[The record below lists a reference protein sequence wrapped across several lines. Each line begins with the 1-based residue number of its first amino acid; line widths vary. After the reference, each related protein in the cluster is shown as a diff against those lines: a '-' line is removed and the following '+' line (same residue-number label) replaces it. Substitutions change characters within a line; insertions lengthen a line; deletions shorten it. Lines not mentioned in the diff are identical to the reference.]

1 MIQAFFICQAHSV
14 MPQRP
19 DLSLYKTIVLDCDG
33 VVLNS
38 NQTKVDAYYNT
49 AKRMGGTEAQAQAFV
64 DYHIQLGSIPRN
76 DKIRYYITEI
86 IKQPL
91 TAERFQ
97 AFMDTFTEIL
107 DETLMQCEVAPALM
121 DLKKE
126 TANAKWML
134 LSGGDQAELR
144 QIFPRRGL
152 DTLFELGIYGGPT
165 KKNEHLASMIAD
177 GTIQFPALFIG
188 DSRFDH
194 QASTGAGLDFI
205 FVADWTDMPDWQA
218 YCQTHGVTVCH
229 QLELSPVTAF
239 CAP

>member
-1 MIQAFFICQAHSV
+1 
-14 MPQRP
+14 MPQHP
-19 DLSLYKTIVLDCDG
+19 DLSIYKTIVLDCDG

-49 AKRMGGTEAQAQAFV
+49 AKRMGGTDKQAQAFV
-64 DYHIQLGSIPRN
+64 DYHIKLGSIPRN

-91 TAERFQ
+91 TAELFQ

-107 DETLMQCEVAPALM
+107 DETLMQCEVAPALY
-121 DLKKE
+121 DLKKD
-126 TANAKWML
+126 TSQAKWML
-134 LSGGDQAELR
+134 MSGGDQEELR
-144 QIFPRRGL
+144 SIFPRRGL
-152 DTLFELGIYGGPT
+152 DGLFELGIYGGPT
-165 KKNEHLASMIAD
+165 KKNEHLATMIAD

-205 FVADWTDMPDWQA
+205 FVADWTDMPDWKA
-218 YCQTHGVTVCH
+218 YCKERHVRVCH
-229 QLELSPVTAF
+229 HLELRPYEAF
-239 CAP
+239 L

>member
-1 MIQAFFICQAHSV
+1 MS
-14 MPQRP
+14 QRP
-19 DLSLYKTIVLDCDG
+19 DLSIYKTIVLDCDG

-49 AKRMGGTEAQAQAFV
+49 AKRMGGSDEQAQAFV
-64 DYHIQLGSIPRN
+64 DYHIKLGSIPRN

-91 TAERFQ
+91 TPELFQ
-97 AFMDTFTEIL
+97 AFMDTFTVIL

-121 DLKKE
+121 DLKQK
-126 TANAKWML
+126 TAQAQWML
-134 LSGGDQAELR
+134 MSGGDQEELR
-144 QIFPRRGL
+144 NIFPRRGL

-165 KKNEHLASMIAD
+165 KKNEHLAQLIAD

-194 QASTGAGLDFI
+194 QASTGAGLDFV
-205 FVADWTDMPDWQA
+205 FVADWTDMPDWKA
-218 YCQTHGVTVCH
+218 YCKEHQVVVCH
-229 QLELSPVTAF
+229 HLEMQPHEAF
-239 CAP
+239 V

>member
-1 MIQAFFICQAHSV
+1 
-14 MPQRP
+14 MPQHP
-19 DLSLYKTIVLDCDG
+19 DLSIYKTIVLDCDG

-49 AKRMGGTEAQAQAFV
+49 AKRMGGSDEQAQAFV
-64 DYHIQLGSIPRN
+64 DYHIKLGSIPRN

-91 TAERFQ
+91 TTELFQ
-97 AFMDTFTEIL
+97 AFMDTFTVIL

-121 DLKKE
+121 GLKQK
-126 TANAKWML
+126 TAQAKWML
-134 LSGGDQAELR
+134 MSGGDQEELR
-144 QIFPRRGL
+144 SIFPRRGL

-165 KKNEHLASMIAD
+165 KKNEHLAQLIAD
-177 GTIQFPALFIG
+177 GSIEFPALFIG

-205 FVADWTDMPDWQA
+205 FVADWTDMPDWQG
-218 YCQTHGVTVCH
+218 YCASNHITVCH
-229 QLELSPVTAF
+229 QLEMSPVTAF
-239 CAP
+239 CA

>member
-1 MIQAFFICQAHSV
+1 
-14 MPQRP
+14 MPQHP
-19 DLSLYKTIVLDCDG
+19 NLSIYKTIVLDCDG

-49 AKRMGGTEAQAQAFV
+49 AKRMGGTDEQAQAFV
-64 DYHIQLGSIPRN
+64 DYHIKLGSIPRN

-91 TAERFQ
+91 TTELFQ
-97 AFMDTFTEIL
+97 AFMDTFTVIL

-121 DLKKE
+121 DLKQK
-126 TANAKWML
+126 TAQAQWML
-134 LSGGDQAELR
+134 MSGGDQEELR
-144 QIFPRRGL
+144 NIFPRRGL

-165 KKNEHLASMIAD
+165 KKNEHLARLIAD
-177 GTIQFPALFIG
+177 GSIQFPALFVG

-205 FVADWTDMPDWQA
+205 FVADWTDMPDWKA
-218 YCQTHGVTVCH
+218 YCQEYQVTVCH
-229 QLELSPVTAF
+229 HLEMRPYADV
-239 CAP
+239 

>member
-1 MIQAFFICQAHSV
+1 MS
-14 MPQRP
+14 QRP
-19 DLSLYKTIVLDCDG
+19 DLSQYKTIVLDCDG

-49 AKRMGGTEAQAQAFV
+49 AKRMGGTDEQAQAFV
-64 DYHIQLGSIPRN
+64 DYHIKLGSIPRN

-91 TAERFQ
+91 TPELFQ
-97 AFMDTFTEIL
+97 AFMDTFTVIL
-107 DETLMQCEVAPALM
+107 DETLMQCEVAPSLNE
-121 DLKKE
+121 LKQE
-126 TANAKWML
+126 TAQAKWML
-134 LSGGDQAELR
+134 MSGGDQEELR
-144 QIFPRRGL
+144 NIFPRRGL
-152 DTLFELGIYGGPT
+152 DSLFELGIYGGPT

-205 FVADWTDMPDWQA
+205 FVSDWTDMPDWQS
-218 YCQTHGVTVCH
+218 YCIQHHIVVCH
-229 QLELSPVTAF
+229 QLEMRLNNDIHH
-239 CAP
+239 